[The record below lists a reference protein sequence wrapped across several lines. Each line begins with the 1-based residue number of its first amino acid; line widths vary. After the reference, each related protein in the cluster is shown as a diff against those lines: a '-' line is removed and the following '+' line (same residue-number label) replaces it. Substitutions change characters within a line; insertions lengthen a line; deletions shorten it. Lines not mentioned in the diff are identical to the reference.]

1 MSKSRGTFIL
11 AKTFHKNLD
20 PEYLRYYFAAKLS
33 SGVEDID
40 LNLNDFYQRVNSDLI
55 GKFVNIGSRTAK
67 FINDN
72 FHNKLSLNPHNEE
85 LINEFINRSPVVY
98 QAYEQREYSK
108 AIREIMRLAD
118 KANQYIDKMQPWV
131 LIKDKDNNE
140 LVQSVCTTSLN
151 LFRLLAIML
160 IPVLPKL
167 TTRVFEFLSIKTPV
181 WEEIDILLLDHKISK
196 YKPLLTRIDE
206 ANIEKIRK
214 QTKES

>member
-1 MSKSRGTFIL
+1 M
-11 AKTFHKNLD
+11 
-20 PEYLRYYFAAKLS
+20 
-33 SGVEDID
+33 
-40 LNLNDFYQRVNSDLI
+40 NSDLI
-55 GKFVNIGSRTAK
+55 GKFINIGSRTAK